1 MWRVH
6 HFFVWQ
12 VFSSHVVGQALMQG
26 WSLPMG
32 QPGQS
37 KQLAPPV
44 HKNLQRKKKPKL
56 CNIVTATSLL
66 N

>member
-1 MWRVH
+1 MH
-6 HFFVWQ
+6 ISA
-12 VFSSHVVGQALMQG
+12 FSQGQP
-26 WSLPMG
+26 LPMG

-37 KQLAPPV
+37 EQLAPPRRI
-44 HKNLQRKKKPKL
+44 HKNLQKKKKNTKL